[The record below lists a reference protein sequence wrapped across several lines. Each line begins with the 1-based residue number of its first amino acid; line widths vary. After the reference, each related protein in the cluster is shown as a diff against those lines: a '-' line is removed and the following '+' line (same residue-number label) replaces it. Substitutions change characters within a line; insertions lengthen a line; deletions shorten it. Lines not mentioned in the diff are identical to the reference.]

1 MAYSE
6 DLRLKALAHFDR
18 YQNKTATAKAFGISR
33 QTLISWL
40 KLRDETGG
48 VRHSAGGSRIIKMDQ
63 EVLKKVI
70 EKHPDNFLRETAAIF
85 NCSTSCIHYWFKK
98 LKITHKKKYNLQRTR
113 PSKSKGVCKHS

>member
-18 YQNKTATAKAFGISR
+18 YQNKTETAKAFGISR
-33 QTLISWL
+33 QTLINWI

-48 VRHSAGGSRIIKMDQ
+48 VQHNAGGSRIIKIDQ
-63 EVLKKVI
+63 EVLKRII

-85 NCSTSCIHYWFKK
+85 NCSTSCIHYWLAKLNFTRKKRGQLSKNKILKK
-98 LKITHKKKYNLQRTR
+98 LNHL
-113 PSKSKGVCKHS
+113 